1 MKGSN
6 ATVGACPEF
15 CEGQV
20 STIIR
25 TLPPGYTAAH
35 STPLAGCDLPN
46 AEGRGKKSSVWVRI
60 NGRKQPLT
68 RELHSHQRS
77 QALFTPAVKK
87 AEGLRPSV
95 GDFGCSFG
103 L

>member
-1 MKGSN
+1 MKDSN

-25 TLPPGYTAAH
+25 TLPPGYIAAH

-46 AEGRGKKSSVWVRI
+46 AEGRGKTGSVWVRI
-60 NGRKQPLT
+60 NGR
-68 RELHSHQRS
+68 
-77 QALFTPAVKK
+77 
-87 AEGLRPSV
+87 
-95 GDFGCSFG
+95 
-103 L
+103 